1 MIRGEINYKL
11 LGENLDLNE
20 REGLMCNWLKKL
32 TIKTLSLSLLKAG
45 WKKEKKKREKP
56 TKLKK
61 IHWKKT
67 MENKGCE
74 GWRKL
79 LHTTS

>member
-1 MIRGEINYKL
+1 
-11 LGENLDLNE
+11 
-20 REGLMCNWLKKL
+20 
-32 TIKTLSLSLLKAG
+32 
-45 WKKEKKKREKP
+45 
-56 TKLKK
+56 LKK